1 MHGRTELKN
10 FGLNDASWTNS
21 FRICSFVF
29 NVFGVDDRY
38 RAQRIAN
45 PKVLDVGVSSGCVPD
60 LDEMEGTT
68 HFSVDNNRCMEGRR
82 TVIITLSFHP

>member
-10 FGLNDASWTNS
+10 FGLSDASWTNL

-29 NVFGVDDRY
+29 NVFGIDDRE
-38 RAQRIAN
+38 RVQRITN

-68 HFSVDNNRCMEGRR
+68 HFSVDSNARLEGKR
-82 TVIITLSFHP
+82 TVIAALLFHA